1 MANRKPIPKRVDPSK
16 TPVKG
21 AAKKPSKGSSGSS
34 KPQVA
39 APPKAAAKPQT
50 KARVAVQPTVRKSKG
65 GRPGGKKPRIVVQ
78 KATFADWVG
87 GARIRTLPLAIAPVA
102 LGSASAFL
110 LSTPGWHWVRIL
122 LCLAVAIGL
131 QIGVNYAND
140 YSDGIRGTD
149 LYRMGPSRLTGSGIA
164 KPRTVLTVAL
174 VFFALA
180 AIAGVIVVILS
191 GSYWLLAVGA
201 ACIVAAYFY
210 TGGKHP
216 YGYYGLGELFVF
228 VFFGIVATAGTTFVQ
243 VHTVNAESWFSGAA
257 AGFLACAVL
266 MVNNLRDLEQDKL
279 AGKRTLAVV
288 VGSRGARILFGI
300 FIVLAFAILG
310 LFAVFFV
317 KAPLV
322 FFTLLLAVP
331 AVLITATAKTAPE
344 FMLALRL
351 TSLTALFFGLGLAWA
366 IAY

>member
-1 MANRKPIPKRVDPSK
+1 LVVANRKPIPKRIDPSK

-21 AAKKPSKGSSGSS
+21 AAK
-34 KPQVA
+34 
-39 APPKAAAKPQT
+39 
-50 KARVAVQPTVRKSKG
+50 VAVQAPVRTSKS
-65 GRPGGKKPRIVVQ
+65 GRPGGKKPRVVVQ

-102 LGSASAFL
+102 LGSAAAFL
-110 LSTPGWHWVRIL
+110 VSTPGWHWVRIL
-122 LCLAVAIGL
+122 LCLAVAVGL

-149 LYRMGPSRLTGSGIA
+149 QYRVGPSRLTGSGIA

-191 GSYWLLAVGA
+191 AEWWLLAVGA

-216 YGYYGLGELFVF
+216 YGYYGLGEVFVF

-243 VHTVNAESWFSGAA
+243 VHTVTAESWFAGAA

-279 AGKRTLAVV
+279 AGKRTLAVL
-288 VGSRGARILFGI
+288 VGSRAARILFGV
-300 FIVLAFAILG
+300 FVVLAFAILG

-331 AVLITATAKTAPE
+331 AIVITSTAKTAPE
-344 FMLALRL
+344 LVLALKL

-366 IAY
+366 IAF